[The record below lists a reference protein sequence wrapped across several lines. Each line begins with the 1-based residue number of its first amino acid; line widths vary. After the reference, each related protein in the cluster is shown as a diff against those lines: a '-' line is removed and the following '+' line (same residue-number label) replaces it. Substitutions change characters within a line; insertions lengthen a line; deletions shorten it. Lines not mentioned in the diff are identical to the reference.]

1 MFGDKKMMTKEILR
15 NLFENLIK
23 KDEEAIKVK
32 GIELDKKEY
41 QAFVQYLND
50 FKVNEFTQEDVINF
64 LSFYY
69 EGYGLIGD

>member
-1 MFGDKKMMTKEILR
+1 MMTKEILR

>member
-1 MFGDKKMMTKEILR
+1 MMTKEILR
-15 NLFENLIK
+15 NLFEKLIK
-23 KDEEAIKVK
+23 QDEEAIKVK

-69 EGYGLIGD
+69 EGYGLMGDWRWN

>member
-1 MFGDKKMMTKEILR
+1 MMTKEILR
-15 NLFENLIK
+15 NLFEKLIK
-23 KDEEAIKVK
+23 QDEEAIKVK

-69 EGYGLIGD
+69 EGYGLMGD